1 MAMLAMKKSAILHP
15 KFTCKK
21 CDFTCSKKSDWD
33 RHNQTIKHF
42 GNVLAIKNA
51 QKTPH
56 WECFVCKKYM
66 PIIVDYGNTTKNIIV
81 RILPL

>member
-15 KFTCKK
+15 KFTCKN

-33 RHNQTIKHF
+33 RHSQTIKHF
-42 GNVLAIKNA
+42 GNVLAIKSA

-56 WECFVCKKYM
+56 WECFVCKKTY
-66 PIIVDYGNTTKNIIV
+66 ISTLQKIFDCI
-81 RILPL
+81 R